1 MTLSKTRWEARK
13 NLPCRSSGVC
23 LRILAHIIGVSVNDT
38 TAEMRMVTP
47 RGTANSR
54 NSRPTTSRMKRRG
67 LNTAIIETFRERMVK
82 PICLEPLSAA
92 SRGGSP
98 CSTYLAIFSIMTM
111 ASSTTKPVEMVR
123 AIRERLLR
131 LNPNKYITPK
141 VPTRD
146 RGTATLG
153 ITVAA
158 MLRRNI
164 NMTSTTKATASI
176 SSNCTSLTE
185 ARMVVVRSVNTDTLM
200 DGGKEL

>member
-23 LRILAHIIGVSVNDT
+23 LRILAHIIGVSVSDT
-38 TAEMRMVTP
+38 TAEIRMVTP
-47 RGTANSR
+47 SVTANSL
-54 NSRPTTSRMKRRG
+54 NSRPTTSRIKRRG
-67 LNTAIIETFRERMVK
+67 MSTAIRETVSDKMVK
-82 PICLEPLSAA
+82 PICLEPLRAA

-98 CSTYLAIFSIMTM
+98 CSTYLAMFSIMTM
-111 ASSTTKPVEMVR
+111 ASSTTNPVEMVR
-123 AIRERLLR
+123 AIKERLLR

-153 ITVAA
+153 MTVAA
-158 MLRRNI
+158 MLRRKI
-164 NMTSTTKATASI
+164 NMTSTTKTTASI
-176 SSNCTSLTE
+176 NSNCTSLTE